1 MTMDAKDTIAT
12 LNGLIE
18 TCENGVKGFQTA
30 AEAVKGSEAKS
41 VFVGRAKA
49 IEQAEMALRAEVR
62 LLGGDPEK
70 GGTAAGAVHR
80 GWIDLKSAITGGDD
94 AAIITECERGEDV
107 AVGHYESALKKSL
120 PLDIRAIV
128 DRQYQGLLQ
137 NRERVR
143 QLKESIKSGKERT
156 ARSA

>member
-1 MTMDAKDTIAT
+1 MIMDAKDTIAT

-30 AEAVKGSEAKS
+30 AEAVKGSEAKT
-41 VFVGRAKA
+41 VFQGRIKT
-49 IEQAEMALRAEVR
+49 IEQAEAALRAEVR

-80 GWIDLKSAITGGDD
+80 GWIDLKSVITGGDD
-94 AAIITECERGEDV
+94 AAIIAECERGEDH
-107 AVGHYESALKKSL
+107 AVSQYEGALKKGL

-128 DRQYQGLLQ
+128 ERQYQGVLQ

-143 QLKESIKSGKERT
+143 RLKEASIG
-156 ARSA
+156 AVVV